1 VGAAGKGSWVRIGI
15 VSDVHGN
22 AAGLRA
28 ALERMGDVDELLCL
42 GDVVEEYR
50 FDNESVATLR
60 DRGARCV
67 LGNHDVGFLG
77 ADGVRARAAPHVDHD
92 LVGWLGSHPL
102 RIDTVVAG
110 RRLVMTHASPCA
122 PFTQYVLPQSPE
134 LKRIAEVEAE
144 YVLIGHTHKQMV
156 SRVGTPL
163 VVNPGSV
170 GQGRDHSNGRKLSYA
185 VLDATTGEVT
195 FDDYTVAEH
204 LEDQQAAACGRGLR
218 QR

>member
-1 VGAAGKGSWVRIGI
+1 
-15 VSDVHGN
+15 
-22 AAGLRA
+22 
-28 ALERMGDVDELLCL
+28 
-42 GDVVEEYR
+42 
-50 FDNESVATLR
+50 
-60 DRGARCV
+60 
-67 LGNHDVGFLG
+67 
-77 ADGVRARAAPHVDHD
+77 
-92 LVGWLGSHPL
+92 
-102 RIDTVVAG
+102 
-110 RRLVMTHASPCA
+110 
-122 PFTQYVLPQSPE
+122 VLPQSPE
-134 LKRIAEVEAE
+134 LKRIAEVEAD

-204 LEDQQAAACGRGLR
+204 LEDQQAAACGGGLR